1 MIDPALTARFQSF
14 DLLATMVAVVVND
27 DVVVFSNSVLE
38 DALGV
43 SRRNIVGSSL
53 ADVFTEPALLQN
65 A

>member
-53 ADVFTEPALLQN
+53 ADVFT
-65 A
+65 